1 MERQSPATEQ
11 SRYFDGIYASQ
22 PPTVE
27 PIAAAGWDTGAPQ
40 QVVVDLHAAGAI
52 GDDVLDIGC
61 GTGENALYLASHGY
75 RVTALDASPAAI
87 RHAQVKATSRGLAD
101 RVVFAT
107 ADARDLT
114 DHRDRFDTVID
125 SGLLHVFDDADRRRY
140 IAALGSACRPAAR
153 VHIAG
158 ISDAAPPG
166 PGPRRLTAAE
176 LIDAF
181 GAWTVLALTRTSMT
195 GTLPGRTE
203 LEAIPAWLLTVQ
215 RR

>member
-1 MERQSPATEQ
+1 MERQSPATER

-52 GDDVLDIGC
+52 AGDVLDIGC
-61 GTGENALYLASHGY
+61 GTGENALYLAGQGY

-87 RHAQVKATSRGLAD
+87 RHAQLKATRRALSD
-101 RVVFAT
+101 RVEFAT
-107 ADARDLT
+107 ADALDLKK
-114 DHRDRFDTVID
+114 HRDRFDTVID

-140 IAALGSACRPAAR
+140 IAALREACRPAAQ
-153 VHIAG
+153 VHIAA

-181 GAWTVLALTRTSMT
+181 GAWTVLTLTRTSMT